1 MRNPSDQFVSF
12 GARKDASKPATSL
25 PLGEKVARCALVA
38 VLTLAAWNWATEN
51 PASSGPEPLDRF
63 EQDAARHL
71 SRSMNMSLHDAE
83 IRVLAQRPGANEL
96 ARRAG
101 GRQQRAAEEEALQRA
116 FPN

>member
-12 GARKDASKPATSL
+12 GASKEAPKPATPL

-38 VLTLAAWNWATEN
+38 VLTLAAWNWATEK
-51 PASSGPEPLDRF
+51 PARSGPEPLDRF

-83 IRVLAQRPGANEL
+83 IRVLAQRPSAGEL

-101 GRQQRAAEEEALQRA
+101 ERRRRAEEEEALQRA
-116 FPN
+116 FP